1 MFKEG
6 SSLSFH
12 LLRLLYLTPNEATE
26 PLQCGVSVSARH
38 FKRAVDRN
46 RIKRLMREAYRL
58 QKNELKDK
66 LKETNKQMC
75 LFFIYTGNELP
86 KYETI
91 YSRMGDALTRLIK
104 VCNEEA
110 AVNS

>member
-1 MFKEG
+1 MAPKEA
-6 SSLSFH
+6 S
-12 LLRLLYLTPNEATE
+12 E
-26 PLQCGVSVSARH
+26 PLQSGFSVSTRH
-38 FKRAVDRN
+38 FKKAVDRN

-58 QKNELKDK
+58 QKKELKDS

-86 KYETI
+86 EYEVI
-91 YSRMGDALTRLIK
+91 YKKMGDALTRLIK
-104 VCNEEA
+104 ECNEEA